1 MAKLYTKTVWNDE
14 VLAGAERF
22 DINDNGGTPIEENVE
37 IELVTAVVTAGT
49 PLNAENLNNIEEGID
64 AIDDRLDD
72 LETEVDTKLLGAY
85 GCRLATT
92 TTQTFATGTWTALA
106 FDAETFDDDTMHDN
120 STNNSRVTIKEAG
133 RYLIIGSARFRFNST
148 VNRALAIYKNGA
160 AVFINGTFPPY
171 AAGFDWVNIVGV
183 LPLEADDYI
192 ELYGYH
198 TRGLNYDVY
207 DRSLSV
213 TKYI

>member
-1 MAKLYTKTVWNDE
+1 MGDRITIPGTYV
-14 VLAGAERF
+14 AE
-22 DINDNGGTPIEENVE
+22 T
-37 IELVTAVVTAGT
+37 ELTASD
-49 PLNAENLNNIEEGID
+49 LNADLRDNMSNID
-64 AIDDRLDD
+64 A
-72 LETEVDTKLLGAY
+72 GY
-85 GCRLATT
+85 GCRVATT

-171 AAGFDWVNIVGV
+171 AADFDWVNIVGV

>member
-1 MAKLYTKTVWNDE
+1 MTSRLSIPDTYV
-14 VLAGAERF
+14 
-22 DINDNGGTPIEENVE
+22 
-37 IELVTAVVTAGT
+37 
-49 PLNAENLNNIEEGID
+49 NNQLID
-64 AIDDRLDD
+64 ADHMNTYVRTNLSSIDS
-72 LETEVDTKLLGAY
+72 GY
-85 GCRLATT
+85 GCRVATT